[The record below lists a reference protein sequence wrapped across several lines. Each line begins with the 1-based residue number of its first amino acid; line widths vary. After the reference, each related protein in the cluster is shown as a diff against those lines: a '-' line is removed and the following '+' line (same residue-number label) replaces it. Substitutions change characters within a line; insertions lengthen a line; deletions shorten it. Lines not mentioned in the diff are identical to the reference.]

1 MSEASSQGRPR
12 LDSFQ
17 QRESF
22 NSPSQRGESFNSP
35 GLRNGSFSSAMEG
48 RQRLGSTSSIEQAGW
63 IYSQR
68 DTNFVKDRYTDV
80 EYYDTRGTTN
90 KFLKAMKKQG
100 SRKYQMQ
107 AFVML
112 LAVLRY
118 YLLGMLELNNQ
129 INKISG
135 QKTNISLLISSI
147 AFLIFGQLIDNQP

>member
-1 MSEASSQGRPR
+1 MSEISSQSRPR
-12 LDSFQ
+12 LDSYQ

-22 NSPSQRGESFNSP
+22 NSPGQRGESFNSP
-35 GLRNGSFSSAMEG
+35 GLRNGSFSSVIDG
-48 RQRLGSTSSIEQAGW
+48 RQRLNSTISNEQHAGW
-63 IYSQR
+63 IYTQR
-68 DTNFVKDRYTDV
+68 DTNLVKDRYTDV

-107 AFVML
+107 AFVIL

-147 AFLIFGQLIDNQP
+147 AFLIFGQLIDN